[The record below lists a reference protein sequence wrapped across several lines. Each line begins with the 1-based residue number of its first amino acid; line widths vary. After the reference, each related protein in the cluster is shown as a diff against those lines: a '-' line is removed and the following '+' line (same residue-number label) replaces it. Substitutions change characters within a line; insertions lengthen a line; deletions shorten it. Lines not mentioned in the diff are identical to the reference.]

1 MTNRLFGGRILSNE
15 EVRALS
21 SVYHIDHN
29 YIHQPLQFGDLHLFQ
44 IGTLHCPQDSVVER
58 HLHHNWFELTILTEG
73 SGTIY
78 TNDHPVKVSKGD
90 IYLSFPAEFHE
101 IVSDDTLH
109 FDFFSFQ
116 TEVSPYRDDLERI
129 MQQFAGADQ
138 RILHN
143 DAIRGLVRDAIA
155 QIQTPESTPYRKEIL
170 GAQFLYL
177 LILLLRDFKDIE
189 PGDSPYNATQSQRFC
204 FSLMHYIDTHIYTM
218 KHPGELAAV
227 TNYNYSY
234 LSHLF
239 HAVTS
244 QTLSAYFQKRRL
256 ETAAGLLRENGLSI
270 TQIAQMLQY
279 SSVYAF
285 SKAFHAYYGMSPR
298 DYRG

>member
-1 MTNRLFGGRILSNE
+1 MG
-15 EVRALS
+15 AA
-21 SVYHIDHN
+21 YHIDHN
-29 YIHQPLQFGDLHLFQ
+29 YVQQPLEFGEIHLFQ
-44 IGTLHCPQDSVVER
+44 IGTLHCPKDTVVER
-58 HLHHNWFELTILTEG
+58 HLHHNWFELTILTDG

-78 TNDHPVKVSKGD
+78 TNDTPIKVSKGD

-116 TEVSPYRDDLERI
+116 TDNPAYRDDLERI
-129 MQQFAGADQ
+129 MQQFADADK

-143 DAIRGLVRDAIA
+143 DGIRALVRDAIA
-155 QIQTPESTPYRKEIL
+155 QIQMPQTTPYRKEIL
-170 GAQFLYL
+170 GAQFLQL
-177 LILLLRDFKDIE
+177 LILLIRDFKDIE
-189 PGDSPYNATQSQRFC
+189 PGNTPYNATQAQQFC

-218 KHPGELAAV
+218 KNPGELAEV

-239 HAVTS
+239 HSVTS
-244 QTLSAYFQKRRL
+244 QTLSIYFLKRRL
-256 ETAAGLLRENGLSI
+256 ETAAGLLRENDLSI

-285 SKAFHAYYGMSPR
+285 SKAFRAYYGISPR
-298 DYRG
+298 EYRGKNKVPASKKE